1 MAQTAQAVALFHDK
15 KGRAK
20 DYPVALLPLIDT
32 HGHLTDFDENTPT
45 RALARAAQAGVCHLV
60 SPVDP
65 TDDATDPRHLMYAFH
80 MWCKDAH
87 TLIDAQRQAGVSFP
101 KFEGQEAHGR
111 TADAAEIAHF
121 VRIVAGVH
129 PYGAKAYL
137 EDPEVKKH
145 LIFILRCPVCVG
157 VGEIGLDYT
166 CGVDH
171 EEQKRAFI
179 EQLDTAQDWGLPVEL
194 HIRDARAD
202 STAEAH
208 RDALKILKQVGIP
221 KAGCDLHCFTST
233 PDVLHDFVAI
243 GCSVA
248 FGGALTFKSSDEIRD
263 AALVC
268 PQHALLSETDCP
280 YMAPVPLRGMEA
292 EPAMV
297 AYVTAALAQL
307 RLEHGEADSLNQ
319 TYQALWDNGNAL
331 FFSNASK
338 LDLSDQ
344 DAWYPCLTS

>member
-65 TDDATDPRHLMYAFH
+65 ADDATDPRHLMYAFH

-166 CGVDH
+166 AVWIT
-171 EEQKRAFI
+171 R
-179 EQLDTAQDWGLPVEL
+179 
-194 HIRDARAD
+194 
-202 STAEAH
+202 S
-208 RDALKILKQVGIP
+208 RDALL
-221 KAGCDLHCFTST
+221 LN
-233 PDVLHDFVAI
+233 
-243 GCSVA
+243 
-248 FGGALTFKSSDEIRD
+248 SSISRRTG
-263 AALVC
+263 VC
-268 PQHALLSETDCP
+268 PSSCTSEMHGQT
-280 YMAPVPLRGMEA
+280 VPPRHT
-292 EPAMV
+292 AM
-297 AYVTAALAQL
+297 
-307 RLEHGEADSLNQ
+307 R
-319 TYQALWDNGNAL
+319 
-331 FFSNASK
+331 
-338 LDLSDQ
+338 
-344 DAWYPCLTS
+344 